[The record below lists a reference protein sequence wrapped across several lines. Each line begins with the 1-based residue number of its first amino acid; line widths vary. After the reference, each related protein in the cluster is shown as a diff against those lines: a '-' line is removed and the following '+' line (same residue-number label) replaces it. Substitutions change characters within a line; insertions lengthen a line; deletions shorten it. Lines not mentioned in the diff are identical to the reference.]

1 MDTVNARILARRGT
15 TAEWNQNRQFIPM
28 RGEVIIYTD
37 HGTIT
42 DEYDRTINVPGV
54 KIGDGNAYLIDLPF
68 AGDDVSYQI
77 LHELREHTSN
87 QVIHVTQ
94 QDRDFWNNKLNYQV
108 ADGRLI
114 LNRQ

>member
-15 TAEWNQNRQFIPM
+15 TAEWNTIRQFIPM

-37 HGTIT
+37 HGQIE
-42 DEYDRTINVPGV
+42 DEFHRKINVPGI

-94 QDRDFWNNKLNYQV
+94 AERDFWNNKINYQV
-108 ADGRLI
+108 SDGRLI
-114 LNRQ
+114 INRN